1 MKKMD
6 RKRYLITLG
15 VVELGLLIYMMV
27 LHGKGSMDTLS
38 FVIGFFVLAA
48 IALLGIVSAFYKFP
62 WVEEKKEGGFDPAL
76 IEVPRTREGTILEV
90 LAGLILAGAWAAAIA
105 THRFTGVDGSFS
117 FNEACGLIVLT
128 VADIIILCDVYS
140 PGIKSRVKRYTN
152 VKQVALDIRMC
163 RCMAVEFALVL
174 LLYALPREYYK
185 TWWLYILIAAFI
197 ATIAVFRFLIHKA
210 R

>member
-1 MKKMD
+1 MMKKMD

-62 WVEEKKEGGFDPAL
+62 WVEEKKEGGFDPSL
-76 IEVPRTREGTILEV
+76 IEVPRTLEGTIFEALS
-90 LAGLILAGAWAAAIA
+90 GLILAASWAVAIA
-105 THRFTGVDGSFS
+105 THQINGVDSYAVKLF
-117 FNEACGLIVLT
+117 VLT

-140 PGIKSRVKRYTN
+140 PGIKSRLRKYTN
-152 VKQVALDIRMC
+152 VRQVALDIRMC
-163 RCMAVEFALVL
+163 RLIAVEFALIVL
-174 LLYALPREYYK
+174 LAALPTEYYQ
-185 TWWLYILIAAFI
+185 TWWIYYILAAAFLVTCAI
-197 ATIAVFRFLIHKA
+197 FRYLIYKA